1 MRAFSIL
8 LDRFARL
15 LLWVFLAA
23 LLLALGWTLLHLA
36 ELAATATRV
45 DESANSQRAAYR
57 ATATAMDAAA
67 DETGSLH
74 PSWQFVLLQDAPQ
87 PPSMMQMPT
96 PTPAIETS
104 NAISLPALLV
114 PPKPS
119 SPVLA
124 GTQVPPPAQKIIRSH
139 SLVNIALLG
148 SDSELTTD
156 QFERT
161 DTMIIVSLNLDTGD
175 AAMLSLPRDLFVYMP
190 HGNMG
195 RLNTAYGIGELRNW
209 QPGGGFGLLRQTL
222 FYNFGINVHYYALI
236 NFSAFEA
243 VIDRLGG
250 VDIAVDCA
258 YRDYYPV
265 DMDNPRSSNPDD
277 YVLRTLPVGYHSF
290 DGFDALWYAR
300 TRRNTNDL
308 DRGRRQQILLR
319 AMWREARHQGLLMA
333 IPALWAELT
342 SLVETDIPFDL
353 TLRLLP
359 HLINLEIDSIEHFTF
374 HSDFHTSDWTAP
386 DGAHVLLPVQDRVH
400 RLMQNFYTPPSP
412 NQVSLT
418 SPSIGV
424 YNASGMDNWDIVA
437 SERLRWDGFH
447 AIALGSF
454 ADGQPR
460 QSSQL
465 VDHVATQKGSLV
477 PLMLTALNLSDEQVV
492 IDAKADRAFDY
503 LVIIGRDYESC
514 TFGVLP
520 VDE

>member
-1 MRAFSIL
+1 MGVFSTL
-8 LDRFARL
+8 LNRFFRV
-15 LLWVFLAA
+15 LLWAFFAA
-23 LLLALGWTLLHLA
+23 LLLGLGWTLLHLA
-36 ELAATATRV
+36 ELAATKIAM
-45 DESANSQRAAYR
+45 DESADSRRAAYR
-57 ATATAMDAAA
+57 ATAAAMDAPAAA
-67 DETGSLH
+67 DTGSLH
-74 PSWQFVLLQDAPQ
+74 PRWQFVLLQDAPPTEIQ
-87 PPSMMQMPT
+87 SPT
-96 PTPAIETS
+96 PIPAIEAPNT
-104 NAISLPALLV
+104 IPLPALLA
-114 PPKPS
+114 PPNPS

-124 GTQVPPPAQKIIRSH
+124 GTQVPPPAQKIIRAH

-148 SDSELTTD
+148 GDSEFTAD
-156 QFERT
+156 RFVRT

-195 RLNTAYGIGELRNW
+195 RLNTAFGIGEVRNW

-222 FYNFGINVHYYALI
+222 FYNFGINVHYYALV

-250 VDIAVDCA
+250 VNIAVDCA

-265 DMDNPRSSNPDD
+265 DRDNPGSSNPDD
-277 YVLRTLPVGYHSF
+277 YALRTLPVGYHTF

-300 TRRNTNDL
+300 TRRNTSDL

-319 AMWREARHQGLLMA
+319 AMWREARQQGLLSA

-353 TLRLLP
+353 MLRLLP
-359 HLINLEIDSIEHFTF
+359 HLLNLELGSIEHFTF
-374 HSDFHTSDWTAP
+374 QSDYHMSDWTAT
-386 DGAHVLLPVQDRVH
+386 DGAHVLLPVPDRVH

-412 NQVSLT
+412 NQASLT

-424 YNASGMDNWDIVA
+424 YNASGMENWDIVA
-437 SERLRWDGFH
+437 SERLRWDGLN
-447 AIALGSF
+447 AIALGAF
-454 ADGQPR
+454 DDGQPR

-465 VDHVATQKGSLV
+465 VDHVAAQKGSLV
-477 PLMLTALNLSDEQVV
+477 PLLLRALNLSAEQVV
-492 IDAKADRAFDY
+492 IDPKSDRAFDY